1 LDFFKIIFLNKKSCI
16 ENSNNTK
23 KNQNQNNVEI
33 KQNDIQYNNPNDIN
47 SHDIFMNNKFELK
60 IQ

>member
-1 LDFFKIIFLNKKSCI
+1 MDFFKIIFLNKKSCI